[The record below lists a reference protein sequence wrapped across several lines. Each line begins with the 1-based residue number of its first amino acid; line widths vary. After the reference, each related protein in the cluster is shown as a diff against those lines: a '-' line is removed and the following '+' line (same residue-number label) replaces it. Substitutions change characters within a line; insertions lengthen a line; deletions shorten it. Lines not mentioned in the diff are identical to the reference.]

1 MTIFELMR
9 RLSERA
15 FAIMAVCEET
25 RKYFGITVDEDRVG
39 QYRFVW
45 SFKIDKEKGH
55 KEGYDSKSVSG
66 SVTLDDEYPGC
77 PYCGEKRFYICQCG
91 KIVCHH
97 GQRTVT
103 CPSCGSTGELVA
115 VERIDLKGGG
125 Y

>member
-1 MTIFELMR
+1 MR
-9 RLSERA
+9 KLSERA

-25 RKYFGITVDEDRVG
+25 KRYFGITVDEDG
-39 QYRFVW
+39 WDQYRFVW
-45 SFKIDKEKGH
+45 AFKIDKDKGK
-55 KEGYDSKSVSG
+55 KEGYDSKTVTG

-91 KIVCHH
+91 KIVCYH
-97 GQRTVT
+97 GQERVT
-103 CPSCGSTGELVA
+103 CPNCGQSGTLER

>member
-1 MTIFELMR
+1 MR
-9 RLSERA
+9 KLSERA

-25 RKYFGITVDEDRVG
+25 RRFFGITVDEDRWD

-45 SFKIDKEKGH
+45 AFKIDKDKGE
-55 KEGYDSKSVSG
+55 KEGYDSKTVTG

-91 KIVCHH
+91 KIVCYH
-97 GQRTVT
+97 GLPRVT
-103 CPSCGSTGELVA
+103 CPNCGRSGTLER
-115 VERIDLKGGG
+115 VENIDLKGGG